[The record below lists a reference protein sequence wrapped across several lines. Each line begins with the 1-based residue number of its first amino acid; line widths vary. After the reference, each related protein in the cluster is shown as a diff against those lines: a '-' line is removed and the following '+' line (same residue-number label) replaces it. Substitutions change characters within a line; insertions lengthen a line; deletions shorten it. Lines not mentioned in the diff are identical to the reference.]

1 MKDIIHQRKGKR
13 GKKMPMENKKARVIC
28 KTCGHLLKKDLRTIQ
43 QLQQSVGKLLKLP
56 SRGVNWEGQPT
67 YDLSSRDAW
76 FIIHYKIEE
85 LIKKSKRR

>member
-1 MKDIIHQRKGKR
+1 
-13 GKKMPMENKKARVIC
+13 MPMENKKARVIC